1 MAGYS
6 RVKPP
11 RTRPNDNNGDLP
23 VSSLYSRLSIQNSP
37 QNSPHWPS
45 DKLHSPVP
53 SVRTLNQSD
62 GGTYRDDIS
71 LANFSTAS
79 EDMDLSVRRSSVFT
93 ANMSAS
99 PSSNR
104 PSAPSGGFHGQYQH
118 LPVSLEKSGESRGSG
133 GSTQSRPTPSI
144 RADKRPYQPG
154 LPPLVLSSR
163 ESTIRSTVFQDD
175 SSYPSVPSVSSL
187 IDNVIEDLPR
197 LSVSTDTVLVPPLQ
211 STPNSEHS
219 SESHQL
225 VSTNDTTM

>member
-37 QNSPHWPS
+37 HWPS
-45 DKLHSPVP
+45 VNLHSPGP

-62 GGTYRDDIS
+62 GGTYQDDISS
-71 LANFSTAS
+71 LANFSS
-79 EDMDLSVRRSSVFT
+79 EDIDPSVRGSVLT
-93 ANMSAS
+93 ANMLAS

-118 LPVSLEKSGESRGSG
+118 LPVSLEKPGESRGSG

-211 STPNSEHS
+211 STRNGEHS